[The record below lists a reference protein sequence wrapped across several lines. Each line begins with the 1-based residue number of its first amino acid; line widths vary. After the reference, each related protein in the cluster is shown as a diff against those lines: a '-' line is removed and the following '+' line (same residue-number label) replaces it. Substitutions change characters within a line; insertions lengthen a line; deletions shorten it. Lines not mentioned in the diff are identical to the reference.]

1 MPMYKVQH
9 NTVLAIENVKN
20 SRYSSKHISTNKDFK
35 LGDEMLHIPQFRSNL
50 LLATNVK
57 CTLHQSA
64 LDPTNAT
71 HSPQTS
77 SALLHLSG
85 DGTKNKAK

>member
-1 MPMYKVQH
+1 MLK
-9 NTVLAIENVKN
+9 TVGTAANIYPLVKILN
-20 SRYSSKHISTNKDFK
+20 WAMKCYTFLNLEVICYSLPS
-35 LGDEMLHIPQFRSNL
+35 
-50 LLATNVK
+50 TNVK
-57 CTLHQSA
+57 CTLHHSA